1 MTDKYSMTQEENVF
15 WAKRNMIDYIWKD
28 ATLEGIAVTYADT
41 EAIYYNMEMSKFKP
55 NDIQAVLNLKHA
67 WQFILDVL
75 DYDTNYAL
83 ICEVHRYVSNNL
95 VYRPGQ
101 IRSFPVTMGGTK
113 WTPAMP
119 METVVKETIAEIKEL
134 SHSSTERALK
144 TMLYMMRAQIFE
156 DGNKRAA
163 MMVANHILIK
173 NGRGII
179 AVPEEH
185 QAEFRK
191 LLVQYYETNEWD
203 AILQFLYH
211 NCLDGKSQNVVE
223 QSEAE
228 RPKEFLEIAKRI
240 LGE

>member
-1 MTDKYSMTQEENVF
+1 MTDKYSMTREENIF
-15 WAKRNMIDYIWKD
+15 WAKRNIIDYIWKD

-67 WQFILDVL
+67 WQFILDIL
-75 DYDTNYAL
+75 DYPTNYAFV
-83 ICEVHRYVSNNL
+83 CEVHRYVSANL
-95 VYRPGQ
+95 VYRPGE

-113 WTPAMP
+113 WVPNIPIESVIIENMT
-119 METVVKETIAEIKEL
+119 EIKKQ
-134 SHSSTERALK
+134 SKSSTERALK
-144 TMLYMMRAQIFE
+144 TMLYLMQAQIFE
-156 DGNKRAA
+156 DGNKRVA

-185 QAEFRK
+185 QMEFRK
-191 LLVQYYETNEWD
+191 LLVQYYETSDWD
-203 AILQFLYH
+203 AIIQFIYD
-211 NCLDGKSQNVVE
+211 NCLDGKHSSVVE
-223 QSEAE
+223 QSKSN
-228 RPKEFLEIAKRI
+228 RPEEFIELSKKI